1 MLVRPALF
9 WLLVAVLA
17 LSLLGNV
24 VLAAAYSTTQFRAT
38 LAEQTSSRLSQE
50 RDEAQ
55 RQADNRQH
63 ELEDLRRQL
72 AASPTPAAASTAA
85 ATATPAPTP
94 AAAAAAATPSP
105 EERATLV
112 AIETKVEQIRGLA
125 PLADV
130 PLSFLDRD
138 GLRQFLAQS
147 FEKDYPPEER
157 EADQRRYQA
166 LGLLKPSDDLT
177 KQLLDLYSQQVIGL
191 YDPDTKRMY
200 LIGNHAPLSPDDE
213 VTFAHEFTHALQDQH
228 FDLNKIAPNHPD
240 NLDRSLAVHG
250 VIEGDAVLTMGLWAR
265 EALSKQEQQ
274 TLGQGSSSD
283 TGLAQAPRILR
294 EDLLFPYTSGYQFVA
309 QLHRSGGYQAVDG
322 AFRDPPASTEQVLHP
337 DKYAAHEPPV
347 PVALPALAPSL
358 GGAWKELASNVM
370 GEFELRVLLRQ
381 FLAQDVAE
389 RAAAGWGGDRFSV
402 LSDGPHTALALRTA
416 WDTAN
421 DAQEFYDA
429 YVQSLGVRFGPA
441 AQTSDPDPAHH
452 QVLAPECAV
461 SVEHTG
467 QEVLILIAPDAGTL
481 QKLEGA
487 FGA

>member
-309 QLHRSGGYQAVDG
+309 QLHRSGTAPGQVCRARAASPGGPAGAGAESRRRLERAGLQRDGRVRAAGAAAPVPCPGRCRAGRGRLGRRPLLRVERRPPHRAGAADSVGHRQRRPGVLRRLRAVT
-322 AFRDPPASTEQVLHP
+322 RSTLRPRSP
-337 DKYAAHEPPV
+337 DK
-347 PVALPALAPSL
+347 
-358 GGAWKELASNVM
+358 
-370 GEFELRVLLRQ
+370 
-381 FLAQDVAE
+381 
-389 RAAAGWGGDRFSV
+389 
-402 LSDGPHTALALRTA
+402 
-416 WDTAN
+416 
-421 DAQEFYDA
+421 
-429 YVQSLGVRFGPA
+429 
-441 AQTSDPDPAHH
+441 
-452 QVLAPECAV
+452 
-461 SVEHTG
+461 
-467 QEVLILIAPDAGTL
+467 
-481 QKLEGA
+481 
-487 FGA
+487 